1 VETARSYGDGCGI
14 ALGLDLVGERWALLV
29 VRELLLGPLR
39 FTDLRAGLPAA
50 SPNVLSQ
57 RLRELERAGIVR
69 RRRLGP
75 PAAARVY
82 ELSPS
87 GTALGPVLT
96 ALGTWALRAGA
107 SSDGALSAVSAMLT
121 LRTYYSHEEG
131 GAPVG
136 SHDEGG
142 GSVGSHEQGGAPV
155 GEIEV
160 RLGERVY
167 AVADG
172 EVTAGPGRAPVAVVT
187 TDPATL
193 VAVLGR
199 EVALPSE
206 DFRVAGDPV
215 AVGALIARVHLPPG
229 DLAPG

>member
-96 ALGTWALRAGA
+96 GLGTWALRAGA

-121 LRTYYSHEEG
+121 LRTYYSHER
-131 GAPVG
+131 
-136 SHDEGG
+136 
-142 GSVGSHEQGGAPV
+142 HEGGAPV

-193 VAVLGR
+193 VGVLGR
-199 EVALPSE
+199 AIALPSE
-206 DFRVAGDPV
+206 DFRVAGDAV
-215 AVGALIARVHLPPG
+215 AVGALIARVHLPSG

>member
-1 VETARSYGDGCGI
+1 
-14 ALGLDLVGERWALLV
+14 
-29 VRELLLGPLR
+29 
-39 FTDLRAGLPAA
+39 
-50 SPNVLSQ
+50 
-57 RLRELERAGIVR
+57 
-69 RRRLGP
+69 
-75 PAAARVY
+75 
-82 ELSPS
+82 
-87 GTALGPVLT
+87 
-96 ALGTWALRAGA
+96 
-107 SSDGALSAVSAMLT
+107 MLT

-131 GAPVG
+131 GASVGSHEEGGASVG

-215 AVGALIARVHLPPG
+215 AVGALIARVHLPQG

>member
-39 FTDLRAGLPAA
+39 FTDLRAGLPSA

-121 LRTYYSHEEG
+121 VRTYY
-131 GAPVG
+131 A
-136 SHDEGG
+136 HDD
-142 GSVGSHEQGGAPV
+142 GGAPV

>member
-107 SSDGALSAVSAMLT
+107 SSDGTLSAVSAMLT

-131 GAPVG
+131 GA
-136 SHDEGG
+136 
-142 GSVGSHEQGGAPV
+142 SVGSPEEGGAPV

-215 AVGALIARVHLPPG
+215 AVGALIARVHLPQG

>member
-1 VETARSYGDGCGI
+1 
-14 ALGLDLVGERWALLV
+14 
-29 VRELLLGPLR
+29 
-39 FTDLRAGLPAA
+39 
-50 SPNVLSQ
+50 
-57 RLRELERAGIVR
+57 
-69 RRRLGP
+69 
-75 PAAARVY
+75 VY

-136 SHDEGG
+136 SHEEGG
-142 GSVGSHEQGGAPV
+142 APVGSHEEGRAPV

-215 AVGALIARVHLPPG
+215 AVGALIARVHLPQG